1 LGRTFEGSVPQPLID
16 MDLLDPYGRL
26 ISYLRLSVTD
36 RCNLRCIYC
45 MPHGDFSW
53 IPHAEILRYEEIL
66 LICEALSRLGVR
78 KIRLTGGEPLVRK
91 DLVDL
96 AGRLARMDGIG
107 EICITTNGLLLERYA
122 ASLLEAGVTH
132 VNISLDTLRPERFAA
147 ITGRDAFALAWR
159 GIEKALEVGFPRIKL
174 NAVVMRGINED
185 EVVDLARL
193 SLSSPIE
200 VRFIEFMPIGTCSS
214 WEQRRVVTC
223 EEIKTLVEEA
233 LGPLEPHCSA
243 KDSGPAR
250 IYSTSGAPGN
260 LGFISPL
267 SRHFCATC
275 NRIRITPD
283 GRLRL
288 CLFSDEELDIKGMI
302 RSRDG
307 GDPEESILRLVAFFQ
322 DAIQKKPAGHT
333 VGLGKEGKPADGGR
347 CVRGMSRIG
356 G

>member
-1 LGRTFEGSVPQPLID
+1 
-16 MDLLDPYGRL
+16 MDLLDPYGRT

-45 MPHGDFSW
+45 RQHGDFSY

-66 LICEALSRLGVR
+66 LICEALSRLGVS

-91 DLVDL
+91 DLVYL
-96 AGRLARMDGIG
+96 AGRLASMDGIE
-107 EICITTNGLLLERYA
+107 EICITTNGLLLEGYA

-159 GIEKALEVGFPRIKL
+159 GIEKALEVGFPSIKL

-193 SLSSPIE
+193 SVSFPME
-200 VRFIEFMPIGTCSS
+200 VRFIEFMPIGACST
-214 WEQRRVVTC
+214 WEQHRVVTC
-223 EEIKTLVEEA
+223 EEIKMLVEEEF
-233 LGPLEPHCSA
+233 GPLKPCPSSRN
-243 KDSGPAR
+243 SGPAQ
-250 IYSTSGAPGN
+250 ISSISGAPGN

-288 CLFSDEELDIKGMI
+288 CLFSDEELDVKGVI
-302 RSRDG
+302 RG
-307 GDPEESILRLVAFFQ
+307 MEGKDPEESVLRLVAFFQ

-333 VGLGKEGKPADGGR
+333 VCLGEAGSLAAGGR